1 MRKLYTTSILLLFLL
16 SISFQTTKGQCPA
29 TVATFSA
36 NMPASA
42 SGRDFVL
49 FDAIRTAN
57 GGLVGLGLKK
67 DASATAWEV
76 YFVRMDNDGQVVGNP
91 KQIAPA
97 PGLPIDWTP
106 YDSKAAFITEAF
118 NGSGGSVG
126 YFAAVNLGNGTDQ
139 DIWAAMLSPQGCVVW
154 GKRLGGPGDGN
165 RDKAVGVYRT
175 PSNEYLILGARNA
188 GISGTMILHSF
199 NAAGSDCSTYQ
210 FPGSFVPRSMTRLA
224 SGFGA
229 AAWAVCGMEEGSNLP
244 SVALLNASYQEIN
257 GFGDVFT
264 PNQNSPGPHIPVD
277 LVQRGSSLYVLGYSP
292 SNNGKGWMTRLVYM
306 PDGANDMTFIYSILI
321 DVPNDPAFGV
331 QRDVPWDIETKNDT
345 LAVVGWSHY
354 SGPSNPYRPWAVTMN
369 ETGVLLST
377 KRMTEAGS
385 PYGVLHKIVNLPN
398 RGYFLA
404 GQKWSLAGASGGTQ
418 AYMAGCDKNLVIGDC
433 ICNEDLSVSVQYV
446 AGEIDSNFDF
456 PAASALP
463 CVESDSGGACEDDE
477 ATRQV
482 CFTPDNA
489 GCTVVIYL
497 DEFDPCTGE
506 ATLSAYTS
514 GMSPPIGFQWSL
526 FNGQTPTS
534 QSINV
539 TFPSSGT
546 FEVSVMASDGNCNAS
561 ITEDI
566 IVDFDSESPQITCPG
581 SKIVN
586 GVAIPGGGCSA
597 VVFGL
602 DPQVE
607 DDCPPVDLSY
617 VLSGATTGSGFGNA
631 SGITFNEGITLVTYT
646 ATDDLGLKSDCSF
659 TVEVN
664 CDNLNVF
671 SKVYGDENPNLP
683 TKVKAFGEYMYIAG
697 QTEIDGEVYGTFSKF
712 DPSTGELVWDFQL
725 AFPST
730 IADFE
735 HIPANESNIGIDGFI
750 VVGRT
755 EPASSGG
762 QPVNNQSIIFRLN
775 DLGAAGNLGSL
786 MREYELAGREGFSR
800 IIKHPAPINPAFP
813 YYVAGA
819 KNVPSSPMPPSE
831 NDVVFLMNI
840 NQDGMENFVVEY
852 NYSASADDEF
862 YRGLFPLQDGHLALA
877 GRELP
882 LTTGVLLK
890 VNGGTG
896 AVLNSYTFSA
906 PLNIQDGL
914 QLSNG
919 NIVLAGVH
927 TGFNEAFA
935 ATLFSDFTPHQAIR
949 FSDIDGFSEIG
960 MDAMGRVYAAGEIKA
975 TAPPVV
981 AGRLALHRLL
991 IGPMATPGISLDQE
1005 TSWFLEDKNQN
1016 ETDWSSPH
1024 FFVDTETDLIYYA
1037 DGRKQQNPSPGFGD
1051 FDILAGAFDLDLNSL
1066 CRYEF
1071 LQTPASFT
1079 FIRQNATITAQ
1090 QPVPP
1095 HTFTVGFGGGL
1106 LEYLCEDFC
1115 NGLCVASF
1123 EWQPQGCYGA
1133 GFTAMLSGEPPYQL
1147 EWDFGGLGSSNLENP
1162 EFFFPEAGIYTVC
1175 LSLIDNTG
1183 CEAEYCLDIEITED
1197 LTPFTLSCPSNM
1209 VRATDPGK
1217 CYATLSVAATIDDD
1231 CLPDPVITY
1240 ELTGAT
1246 TGNDPSTQY
1255 NKGLTT
1261 VTVTATDGNEV
1272 QTCTTQI
1279 TVADQE
1285 DPDIECPVVDPVSLV
1300 ACDQEIQVFFS
1311 DPVVTDNC
1319 PGVEYTLDFESGDF
1333 FPCGTTFVT
1342 VTATDEAGNTSECFF
1357 PVEVDCSCAEIL
1369 FQSITC
1375 DPEIPNLYHFSIELQ
1390 NLSGSNTCG
1399 LTVVNTQEGET
1410 VVTLTTS
1417 GPFNNFGI
1425 ALIEGT
1431 IEVTGSLPAVFELA
1445 VEISCLCSPGNFETC
1460 TLPVSLPVPCCDIVE
1475 VADADVCSTS
1485 DLAEIPLNPVSAL
1498 GAITRV
1504 SWFVKACSE
1513 LSFSDIPYQDAFT
1526 NTLEPL
1532 VIFPSFLSGDICVY
1546 AVVYFDNPSCPFIL
1560 SNQATIRLCEPGEWT
1575 ANSQELCYGDEPVQP
1590 APITLSSPS
1599 GCSPFEVEWYDP
1611 EGNLVQTGGLTF
1623 EPTDSLSLSNPA
1635 IDCYEDVY
1643 YTAIIS
1649 GPCGEQEVE
1658 ALVRIFSANAP
1669 KGALAMDPV
1678 EELPLCAGEDV
1689 TLRFEPGCLE
1699 ENGTWKWYS
1708 SEDDDVYTLLAGAG
1722 ANNEVWNSNE
1732 LGQDTWFLVETR
1744 NGACPL
1750 DTVKLLVEV
1759 RPALAGEIAAV
1770 YDDPC
1775 DPGKAELEV
1784 VFEPGADPDCG
1795 VSVEWYRNGE
1805 LIHTVP
1811 APASS
1816 PSVFSYGGA
1825 ELDGHYYAVLK
1836 SDCCEEEYQTQ
1847 VAYLAPHAY
1856 AVIEGP
1862 CFLCE
1867 GEQVTLTGEVVD
1879 LPSGVSCSY
1888 EWTTLGG
1895 AIVQGGD
1902 SEQIVVEVSGTYI
1915 FTATC
1920 GGCVYTESIEF
1931 ACGPVAI
1938 GGTIETEAG
1947 QGVNKVMVDLN
1958 IGAATELTDIAGKY
1972 LFDNITAGSDYTVTP
1987 MLDTLPA
1994 NGVTTFDMVL
2004 IMRHILNVQLLDSPY
2019 KIIAAD
2025 ANRSGTI
2032 TTLDLVAIRRIIL
2045 VVEEGFPNNTSWRF
2059 VDKDFIFPDPADPFS
2074 SGFPEFISYPD
2085 LQMSELET
2093 DFIAVKIGDVNNSA
2107 DVSLS
2112 GELSPRTTTENL
2124 VFLTTDRKLEPGQLY
2139 EIPFYGDGRAVSG
2152 YQFTIELRDGLELE
2166 EVIPGVAGAENFGRA
2181 LLADGALTVSWNE
2194 ASPRHLGQE
2203 ERQFG
2208 LLLRAEK
2215 AAMLSE
2221 LLEVSSRYTQAEAYG
2236 AGGELLGIQIAFSD
2250 SAEQGFALYQNIP
2263 NPFTGATRIGFRLP
2277 EASPA
2282 TLTVMDATGRVL
2294 AIING
2299 TYGEGYHEVEVK
2311 NLSGAGVLYYQLNT
2325 PLHSA
2330 TRKMVLL
2337 E

>member
-1 MRKLYTTSILLLFLL
+1 
-16 SISFQTTKGQCPA
+16 
-29 TVATFSA
+29 
-36 NMPASA
+36 MPADA

-67 DASATAWEV
+67 DVSASAWEV
-76 YFVRMDNDGQVVGNP
+76 YFVRMDSDGQVVGNP

-97 PGLPIDWTP
+97 AGLPISWTP

-118 NGSGGSVG
+118 NGSGGSIG
-126 YFAAVNLGNGTDQ
+126 YFVAVNLGDGTDQ
-139 DIWAAMLSPQGCVVW
+139 DIWAAMLSPQGCVTW
-154 GKRLGGPGDGN
+154 GKRLGATGDGN
-165 RDKAVGVYRT
+165 HDKAVGVYRS

-188 GISGTMILHSF
+188 GITGTMILHSF
-199 NAAGSDCSTYQ
+199 NPEGSDCFIRQ
-210 FPGSFVPRSMTRLA
+210 FPGSFVPRSMTPLT

-244 SVALLNASYQEIN
+244 SVVLLNANFQEIN
-257 GFGDVFT
+257 SFGDTFT
-264 PNQNSPGPHIPVD
+264 PNQNSPGPHIPADV
-277 LVQRGSSLYVLGYSP
+277 VQRGSSLYVLGYSP
-292 SNNGKGWMTRLVYM
+292 SNNGKGWMTRLTYM
-306 PDGANDMTFIYSILI
+306 PSGSSDLTFIYSILI

-331 QRDVPWDIETKNDT
+331 QRDVPWDMETKNDT
-345 LAVVGWSHY
+345 LAIAGWTHY
-354 SGPSNPYRPWAVTMN
+354 SDPSNPYRPWAMTMN
-369 ETGVLLST
+369 ESGVLLST
-377 KRMTEAGS
+377 KRMTQPGS
-385 PYGVLHKIVNLPN
+385 PYGLLHKIVNLPN
-398 RGYFLA
+398 RGFFLA
-404 GQKWSLAGASGGTQ
+404 GQKWSLPGASGGAQ
-418 AYMAGCDKNLVIGDC
+418 AYMAGCDKNLVVGNC
-433 ICNEDLSVSVQYV
+433 ICNEDQPISVQYV
-446 AGEIDSNFDF
+446 AGEIDANFDF
-456 PAASALP
+456 SAGSALP
-463 CVESDSGGACEDDE
+463 CMMTETGGACDDDE
-477 ATRQV
+477 ATQQV

-497 DEFDPCTGE
+497 DEFNPCTGE

-526 FNGQTPTS
+526 FNGQMPTS

-546 FEVSVMASDGNCNAS
+546 FEVSVAASDGNCNAS

-566 IVDFDSESPQITCPG
+566 TVEFDSESPQINCPG

-586 GVAIPGGGCSA
+586 GVALPGGGCSA

-602 DPQVE
+602 DPQIE
-607 DDCPPVDLSY
+607 DDCPPVDLTY
-617 VLSGATTGSGFGNA
+617 VLSGATTGSGVGNA

-646 ATDDLGLKSDCSF
+646 ATDGLGLKSDCSF
-659 TVEVN
+659 TVEVD

-671 SKVYGDENPNLP
+671 GKIYGDENPNLP

-697 QTEIDGEVYGTFSKF
+697 LTEIDGEAYGTFSKF

-730 IADFE
+730 ISDFE
-735 HIPANESNIGIDGFI
+735 YIPANESNIGIDGFL

-762 QPVNNQSIIFRLN
+762 LPVNNHSIIFRLN

-786 MREYELAGREGFSR
+786 MREYELAGREGFTR

-813 YYVAGA
+813 YYVAGV
-819 KNVPSSPMPPSE
+819 KNAPSSPTPPSE

-862 YRGLFPLQDGHLALA
+862 YRGLFPLQDGHLALS
-877 GRELP
+877 GNEMP
-882 LTTGVLLK
+882 SGSGVLFK

-896 AVLNSYTFSA
+896 AVINSYTYTPA
-906 PLNIQDGL
+906 MTIHDGI

-919 NIVLAGVH
+919 NIVLAGVYA
-927 TGFNEAFA
+927 GSDEAFA
-935 ATLFSDFTPHQAIR
+935 ATLFSDFTPFQAIR
-949 FSDIDGFSEIG
+949 FPSISEFREIS
-960 MDAMGRVYAAGEIKA
+960 MDAMGRVYASGEIKA
-975 TAPPVV
+975 TAPPTV

-991 IGPMATPGISLDQE
+991 IGPMATPAISLDQGI
-1005 TSWFLEDKNQN
+1005 SWYLEDKNQN
-1016 ETDWSSPH
+1016 ETGWSGPR
-1024 FFVDTETDLIYYA
+1024 FFVSTETDLIYYA
-1037 DGRKQQNPSPGFGD
+1037 DGRKQVNPSPGFGD
-1051 FDILAGAFDLDLNSL
+1051 FDMLAGAFDLDLNSL

-1071 LQTPASFT
+1071 QQTPAGFP
-1079 FIRQNATITAQ
+1079 FARQNATMTAQ
-1090 QPVPP
+1090 SPAPP
-1095 HTFTVGFGGGL
+1095 HAFTVGFGGGL
-1106 LEYLCEDFC
+1106 LDYLSEGFC
-1115 NGLCVASF
+1115 NGLCVVSF
-1123 EWQPQGCYGA
+1123 DWQPEGCYGA
-1133 GFTAMLSGEPPYQL
+1133 VFTASASGEPPYQL
-1147 EWDFGGLGSSNLENP
+1147 EWDFGGLGSSTLQNP
-1162 EFFFPEAGIYTVC
+1162 VFSFPEAGIYTVC
-1175 LSLIDNTG
+1175 LTLTDDTG

-1197 LTPFTLSCPSNM
+1197 LTPFTLSCPPNM

-1217 CYATLSVAATIDDD
+1217 CYATLSIEATVEDD
-1231 CLPDPVITY
+1231 CAPEPVLSY
-1240 ELTGAT
+1240 VLSGAT
-1246 TGNDPSTQY
+1246 TGIEPDTVY
-1255 NKGLTT
+1255 EKGVT
-1261 VTVTATDGNEV
+1261 TVTATAVDGN
-1272 QTCTTQI
+1272 QSLTCTTHI

-1285 DPDIECPVVDPVSLV
+1285 DPEIECPIVDPVTLV
-1300 ACDQEIQVFFS
+1300 ACEQEIQVFFP
-1311 DPVVTDNC
+1311 DPIVSDNC
-1319 PGVEYTLDFESGDF
+1319 PGVEFSFDFESGDF

-1342 VTATDEAGNTSECFF
+1342 ATATDAAGNTSECFF
-1357 PVEVDCSCAEIL
+1357 PVEVDCSCADIL
-1369 FQSITC
+1369 FQSVTC

-1410 VVTLTTS
+1410 EVTLTTS

-1431 IEVTGSLPAVFELA
+1431 IEVTGSLPPAFELA

-1498 GAITRV
+1498 GTITRV

-1513 LSFSDIPYQDAFT
+1513 LSFSDIPYQDAFS

-1532 VIFPSFLSGDICVY
+1532 VIYPSFLSGDICVY
-1546 AVVYFDNPSCPFIL
+1546 AVVYFDNASCPFII

-1575 ANSQELCYGDEPVQP
+1575 ANSQELCYDDEPVQP
-1590 APITLSSPS
+1590 GPITLSSPS
-1599 GCSPFEVEWYDP
+1599 GCSPFEVEWYDT
-1611 EGNLVQTGGLTF
+1611 EGNLAQTGGLTF
-1623 EPTDSLSLSNPA
+1623 EPADSLSLSNPDV
-1635 IDCYEDVY
+1635 DCYEDFH
-1643 YTAIIS
+1643 YTAIIT

-1658 ALVRIFSANAP
+1658 VQVRIFSANAP
-1669 KGALAMDPV
+1669 KGALAMDPL

-1708 SEDDDVYTLLAGAG
+1708 SDDDDVYTLLAGAG
-1722 ANNEVWNSNE
+1722 DNNEVWNSNK
-1732 LGQDTWFLVETR
+1732 LDQDTWFLVETS

-1775 DPGKAELEV
+1775 APEKAELEV
-1784 VFEPGADPDCG
+1784 VFEADADPDCG
-1795 VSVEWYRNGE
+1795 ISVEWYRNGE

-1816 PSVFSYGGA
+1816 PSVFSYGGP
-1825 ELDGHYYAVLK
+1825 ELGGHYYAVLK

-1867 GEQVTLTGEVVD
+1867 GEQVTLTGELLN
-1879 LPSGVSCSY
+1879 LPPGVSCSY

-1902 SEQIVVEVSGTYI
+1902 SEQIVVEASGIYI

-1947 QGVNKVMVDLN
+1947 QGVNKVKVDLN
-1958 IGAATELTDIAGKY
+1958 IGAATELTDTDGKY

-2004 IMRHILNVQLLDSPY
+2004 IMRHILNVQLLGSPY

-2025 ANRSGTI
+2025 ANRSGTV
-2032 TTLDLVAIRRIIL
+2032 TTLDLVAIRRVIL
-2045 VVEEGFPNNTSWRF
+2045 VVEEGFPDNTSWRF
-2059 VDKDFIFPDPADPFS
+2059 VDKDFVFPDPADPFS
-2074 SGFPEFISYPD
+2074 SVFPEFITFPD

-2093 DFIAVKIGDVNNSA
+2093 DFIAIKIGDVNNTA
-2107 DVSLS
+2107 DVSLT
-2112 GELSPRTTTENL
+2112 GEAAPRTTSGNL
-2124 VFLTTDRKLEPGQLY
+2124 VFLTADVGLESGQLY
-2139 EIPFYGDGRAVSG
+2139 EIPFYGDGRHIYG
-2152 YQFTIELRDGLELE
+2152 YQFTFELSDGLELA
-2166 EVIPGVAGAENFGRA
+2166 EVIPGVAGEENFGPA

-2194 ASPRHLGQE
+2194 AAPRSLGLQ
-2203 ERQFG
+2203 ERQFS
-2208 LLLRAEK
+2208 LLLMAKK
-2215 AAMLSE
+2215 AARLSD
-2221 LLEVSSRYTQAEAYG
+2221 LLGISSRYTQAEAYG
-2236 AGGELLGIQIAFSD
+2236 AGGELLGVQIVFGD
-2250 SAEQGFALYQNIP
+2250 GPGQGFALYQNIP

-2277 EASPA
+2277 GASHA

-2294 AIING
+2294 AIISG
-2299 TYGEGYHEVEVK
+2299 EYGEGYQEVEVR

-2325 PLHSA
+2325 PLYSA

-2337 E
+2337 D